1 MRLALAVVL
10 FLASGAQ
17 AGAGRGRAIQRNLPK
32 ATVGCAGDSIFAGAC
47 GQPVCYELGL
57 LLPVG
62 YVETNLA
69 VSGETAHQIAT
80 RAMAEAA
87 TACVGEPCGTYEFNG
102 AVNTLKGP
110 ANAAMSDAAVV
121 ELALNGDGA
130 AILGMM
136 DAVDHIH
143 AAYPRARVGISDVTP
158 YAGCNE
164 ATCPSLV
171 RPGPR
176 AAAYNARLLEACA
189 VRPWLMCAFPYAAL
203 EDPGNANHLRQ
214 DIACADGIHLL
225 AGGHAEIATA
235 LYALRAW

>member
-1 MRLALAVVL
+1 LRLTLVAVLL
-10 FLASGAQ
+10 FAASAQ

-47 GQPVCYELGL
+47 GHPVCYELGL
-57 LLPVG
+57 LLPAG

-80 RAMAEAA
+80 RVMAEAA
-87 TACVGEPCGTYEFNG
+87 TACVGEPCGTYLVNG
-102 AVNTLKGP
+102 PVNTLKHP
-110 ANAAMSDAAVV
+110 ANAGLSDAAVA

-130 AILGMM
+130 SVLGMM
-136 DAVDHIH
+136 DAVDFLRS
-143 AAYPRARVGISDVTP
+143 AYPRARIGIYGVTP

-164 ATCPSLV
+164 ATCPGLI

-176 AAAYNARLLEACA
+176 AAAYNAKLLEACA
-189 VRPWLMCAFPYAAL
+189 ARPWLMCAFPYAAL
-203 EDPGNANHLRQ
+203 EDPGNADHLRP

-225 AGGHAEIATA
+225 AGGHAEIAA
-235 LYALRAW
+235 MLHALRTW